1 MSAWLIERGI
11 NNVGDRRGRED
22 SHPMSMFNQLDLD
35 LPTAAEKP
43 RNQLPIN
50 QSPNAGLLSHIE
62 STQAN
67 EAGPA
72 QMPTLLPSF
81 WNRDGYHNPNE
92 ADDESVTTDLT
103 GFNSPDTLLGN
114 IDFEGNTIESLV
126 ASARRESNPIRPVSE
141 SMPINQNSRLRKKN
155 PSNNSRLIKRRNA
168 NNNSNQRRGRLVPS
182 ISNAVRDLGTSITNR
197 IINPFEESNQ
207 PNSNLR
213 ERADEAQ
220 QDELETFRNLAQGG
234 LIPDEKAREL
244 EENVRRREALIEQN
258 EQEFADSSDELSW
271 TELIDSDEHK
281 SSTAGKG
288 GLPRID
294 L

>member
-1 MSAWLIERGI
+1 
-11 NNVGDRRGRED
+11 
-22 SHPMSMFNQLDLD
+22 
-35 LPTAAEKP
+35 
-43 RNQLPIN
+43 
-50 QSPNAGLLSHIE
+50 
-62 STQAN
+62 
-67 EAGPA
+67 
-72 QMPTLLPSF
+72 MP
-81 WNRDGYHNPNE
+81 
-92 ADDESVTTDLT
+92 
-103 GFNSPDTLLGN
+103 
-114 IDFEGNTIESLV
+114 
-126 ASARRESNPIRPVSE
+126 
-141 SMPINQNSRLRKKN
+141 
-155 PSNNSRLIKRRNA
+155 

-197 IINPFEESNQ
+197 IINTLEESNQ

-244 EENVRRREALIEQN
+244 EENVRRRKALIEQN
-258 EQEFADSSDELSW
+258 EQEFADSNDELSW